1 MKKGKAVGVDDI
13 PSKFLADVG
22 GGGGGRGRGGDGP
35 RMVNRNFQ

>member
-13 PSKFLADVG
+13 PSKFLTDEG
-22 GGGGGRGRGGDGP
+22 GGP